1 MSSTENHHK
10 GKSKKNR
17 IYNVKI
23 QHVDKNED
31 EMLKLTFNKSLPS
44 SIDLSTSMD
53 IIYDQGILG
62 SCTANA
68 LSWAFKYR
76 ARDINPSR
84 LFIYYNER
92 MLDQREGDNSVTI
105 DDGSTLKQGVNT
117 LRRFGV
123 CGENLLPYIPRKFA
137 QKPSPVC
144 YNQGLKNKIRNYSFL
159 PQNIEAMK
167 NCLNQGYPFVFGIL
181 VFSSFEDDVVDH
193 TGVVPYPDISKESL
207 LGGHALVAVGYDD
220 ATQRIKFA
228 NSWGR
233 SWGNRGYGY
242 IPYSYITNTSLT
254 DDLWIIYNVTRRNRL
269 RKNKKRKMGGG
280 KRRGGKL
287 KLSKN
292 DRPHFHKN
300 SFKRTPVSDIVNKEF
315 HFKMDYEYGL
325 SKREK
330 MKLWR
335 KKYKIRIVHKR

>member
-1 MSSTENHHK
+1 MSTENHQK
-10 GKSKKNR
+10 GSSKKNR
-17 IYNVKI
+17 VYNVKI
-23 QHVDKNED
+23 QHVEKNED

-44 SIDLSTSMD
+44 SVDLSTSMD
-53 IIYDQGILG
+53 LIYDQGSLG
-62 SCTANA
+62 SCTACA
-68 LSWAFKYR
+68 LSWAFKYK

-92 MLDQREGDNSVTI
+92 MLDQKQGDNSVSI

-123 CGENLLPYIPRKFA
+123 CGENLLPYTPRKFA
-137 QKPSPVC
+137 QKPSPIC
-144 YNQGLKNKIRNYSFL
+144 YNQGLKNKIQNYSFL

-207 LGGHALVAVGYDD
+207 LGGHAIIAVGYDD

-233 SWGNRGYGY
+233 SWGDRGYGY
-242 IPYSYITNTSLT
+242 IPYSYITNQNLT
-254 DDLWIIYNVTRRNRL
+254 DDLWVIYNVLRRNRV
-269 RKNKKRKMGGG
+269 RKNKRKIGGG
-280 KRRGGKL
+280 KNRRG
-287 KLSKN
+287 KLSLPKN
-292 DRPHFHKN
+292 DRPNLHKN
-300 SFKRTPVSDIVNKEF
+300 SFKKKPISEIVNKEF
-315 HFKMDYEYGL
+315 HFRMDYEYGL
-325 SKREK
+325 SKQEK

-335 KKYKIRIVHKR
+335 KKYKIKIVHKK